1 MMLWQFEQPELGP
14 TVPSARWNRWLPE
27 FHWMVTELP
36 LVVP

>member
-14 TVPSARWNRWLPE
+14 TVPRARWNRWLPE